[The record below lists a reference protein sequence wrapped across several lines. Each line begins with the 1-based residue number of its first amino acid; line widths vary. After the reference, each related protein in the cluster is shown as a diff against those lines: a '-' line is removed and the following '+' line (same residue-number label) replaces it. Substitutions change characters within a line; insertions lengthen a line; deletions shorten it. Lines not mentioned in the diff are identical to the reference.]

1 MKFNKKSILT
11 TGLAVVLAAILVI
24 GGGTF
29 AYLQNKS
36 ADVTNNFNTNNVL
49 VELTETGDRQY
60 NIIPGTE
67 EIKDPKVT
75 VKATADSY
83 VYAIVT
89 DNLEGLVKYE
99 IASGWNLLDGWNG
112 AHTKVYYREVGAADA
127 EKEFYVL
134 KDNKVKYDAALQNND
149 MIEADGT
156 LKDGLNLTFS
166 AYAIQKD
173 GFADAKTAF
182 ETGYQSVSTSDALTD
197 ALASGKTAVLSQDVK
212 LNGDFIY
219 AATGEMN
226 IIGNGNKITAPDTLP
241 SGYSSGR
248 VIDVSDLN
256 EPVVINIKDAE
267 LEGPTTGTYT
277 RGISVYQCKD
287 VTINMEDSSLSAN
300 YYAFNFAF
308 GNENVTINCKNST
321 IEGWAAMNIHT
332 PNMNV
337 TFDNC
342 TLIGLNDKNY
352 DEYGWNDFA
361 TIVVDNAEGNP
372 SLTGASGGTFIF
384 KDCRIEAN
392 QTTGNH
398 QYFMSIRAINT
409 TVKIINCTFF
419 VNGEKIDST
428 VEALSPYVSV
438 YPTAYESFNFTI
450 E

>member
-197 ALASGKTAVLSQDVK
+197 ALASGKTAVLSQDVTIPSQIEAS
-212 LNGDFIY
+212 GDV
-219 AATGEMN
+219 N
-226 IIGNGNKITAPDTLP
+226 IIGNGNTLTSP
-241 SGYSSGR
+241 NGYNARIINVTGQT
-248 VIDVSDLN
+248 
-256 EPVVINIKDAE
+256 EPVVVNIKDAV
-267 LEGPTTGTYT
+267 LEGPTSGSYT
-277 RGISVYQCKD
+277 RGISLYNNQN
-287 VTINMEDSSLSAN
+287 VTVNIEDSSVSAN
-300 YYAFNFAF
+300 YYALNIAAS
-308 GNENVTINCKNST
+308 NTNATLNIKNST
-321 IEGWAAMNIHT
+321 ITGWAAI
-332 PNMNV
+332 NMHSSN
-337 TFDNC
+337 TQANFENC
-342 TLIGLNDKNY
+342 TLIGTNVNSGPTD
-352 DEYGWNDFA
+352 GFA
-361 TIVVDNAEGNP
+361 TVVLSKTTDNPDPEGAHDCT
-372 SLTGASGGTFIF
+372 LTF

-392 QTTGNH
+392 QQGTAK
-398 QYFMSIRAINT
+398 QYLMSVRTINT

-419 VNGEKIDST
+419 VNGEQIDST